1 MPDVSRRSFAGLL
14 GASITASQLPLVIS
28 GCSSASTA
36 TAPDPA
42 QGWYID
48 GLSFLPA
55 DLNDIR
61 ASKIDAFICDI
72 SAIEQVKQADG
83 TVNYRRIYRVCME
96 SISVARARMA
106 AHPVWLRLA
115 LAGADARL
123 AKKDAQTALLSRFR
137 ARIVWSKVSH
147 RWMNLTERDCEH
159 FSLHIIT
166 GTFARVERGTATTVA
181 ALTCHSRQAVM
192 N

>member
-72 SAIEQVKQADG
+72 SAIEQVWKP
-83 TVNYRRIYRVCME
+83 TVPSFI
-96 SISVARARMA
+96 VA
-106 AHPVWLRLA
+106 HVSRLNKII
-115 LAGADARL
+115 AGAWPALMLDARHVFPDSGCGL
-123 AKKDAQTALLSRFR
+123 R
-137 ARIVWSKVSH
+137 
-147 RWMNLTERDCEH
+147 
-159 FSLHIIT
+159 
-166 GTFARVERGTATTVA
+166 
-181 ALTCHSRQAVM
+181 
-192 N
+192 

>member
-72 SAIEQVKQADG
+72 SAHRAGRDKPTVPSIIGVICMDFDG
-83 TVNYRRIYRVCME
+83 G
-96 SISVARARMA
+96 ARARQGRT
-106 AHPVWLRLA
+106 PR
-115 LAGADARL
+115 
-123 AKKDAQTALLSRFR
+123 
-137 ARIVWSKVSH
+137 
-147 RWMNLTERDCEH
+147 
-159 FSLHIIT
+159 
-166 GTFARVERGTATTVA
+166 FARGWQCR
-181 ALTCHSRQAVM
+181 RR
-192 N
+192 

>member
-72 SAIEQVKQADG
+72 SAIEQVEQADG
-83 TVNYRRIYRVCME
+83 TVNYRRTYRACMD
-96 SISVARARMA
+96 SIRA
-106 AHPVWLRLA
+106 
-115 LAGADARL
+115 G
-123 AKKDAQTALLSRFR
+123 
-137 ARIVWSKVSH
+137 
-147 RWMNLTERDCEH
+147 
-159 FSLHIIT
+159 
-166 GTFARVERGTATTVA
+166 
-181 ALTCHSRQAVM
+181 SRQSGRTPRFA
-192 N
+192 

>member
-14 GASITASQLPLVIS
+14 GASITASQVPLVIS

-61 ASKIDAFICDI
+61 APEIHAFICDI
-72 SAIEQVKQADG
+72 SAIEQGLWTGPDPTRGYLSLAERSG
-83 TVNYRRIYRVCME
+83 
-96 SISVARARMA
+96 RA
-106 AHPVWLRLA
+106 
-115 LAGADARL
+115 
-123 AKKDAQTALLSRFR
+123 Q
-137 ARIVWSKVSH
+137 
-147 RWMNLTERDCEH
+147 
-159 FSLHIIT
+159 
-166 GTFARVERGTATTVA
+166 
-181 ALTCHSRQAVM
+181 
-192 N
+192 

>member
-28 GCSSASTA
+28 GRSSASTS

-61 ASKIDAFICDI
+61 ASKIHAFICDI
-72 SAIEQVKQADG
+72 SAIEQEVWTGPDPTRGYLSLAERPG
-83 TVNYRRIYRVCME
+83 
-96 SISVARARMA
+96 RA
-106 AHPVWLRLA
+106 
-115 LAGADARL
+115 
-123 AKKDAQTALLSRFR
+123 Q
-137 ARIVWSKVSH
+137 
-147 RWMNLTERDCEH
+147 
-159 FSLHIIT
+159 
-166 GTFARVERGTATTVA
+166 
-181 ALTCHSRQAVM
+181 
-192 N
+192 